1 MIRIYVPQITERL
14 RYIFHYVF
22 DERWGMPYDLTDNK
36 EAFRHDPHPRK
47 IIYAPQN
54 ENGTFYLQALPLLF
68 QTDIKKQNLSLT
80 WQQDMP
86 LCFQTDDKTSLLPF
100 DVFAACFYFL
110 SRYEEYLT
118 PDYDAHGRY
127 PAENSF
133 AFQNKLMHLAIVDRW
148 IDSLA
153 AVLKSHFAD
162 LTFKQKPF
170 TFIPT
175 YDIDVA
181 YAYQNKGCW
190 LTLAGYAKH
199 LLKVEFQHIKERTAV
214 LSGKQPDPYN
224 NFDYLEALHAKY
236 ALHPYYFV
244 LFAARSRFDKNADI
258 NNENFISL
266 INKLK
271 ENANIGLHAS
281 YASSFDKKELLRKEK
296 QSLEKAINT
305 SITASRQ
312 HYLRVRLPDTYD
324 NLQANHILHDYS
336 MGYVSLAG
344 FRAGTCHSFLFF
356 DLQKNTSTS
365 LRIHPLLFMENAF
378 TQRNDTH
385 AESLWEY
392 VKPYVDEVK
401 KHKGELITL
410 FHNQSFAQDKQYTP
424 IKTLYETLI
433 HYVLS

>member
-22 DERWGMPYDLTDNK
+22 DERLGIDYALTNDM
-36 EAFRHDPHPRK
+36 EAFDKDTRSKK
-47 IIYAPQN
+47 IIYAPQCV
-54 ENGTFYLQALPLLF
+54 EGTPFIQALPLLF
-68 QTDIKKQNLSLT
+68 ETDIKEQNPYLS
-80 WQQDMP
+80 WQDDLP
-86 LCFQTDDKTSLLPF
+86 LCFQTDDKASLLPF

-162 LTFKQKPF
+162 LTFKQQAF

-181 YAYQNKGCW
+181 YAYQNKGLC

-199 LLKVEFQHIKERTAV
+199 MLKGEFQLIKERTAV
-214 LSGKQPDPYN
+214 LSGKQPDPYD

-244 LFAARSRFDKNADI
+244 LFAARSRFDKNTVI
-258 NNENFISL
+258 NNKNFIAL
-266 INKLK
+266 INRLK
-271 ENANIGLHAS
+271 ENANIGIHAS

-305 SITASRQ
+305 SITANRQ

-324 NLQANHILHDYS
+324 NLQANHIMHDYS

-356 DLQKNTSTS
+356 DPQKNASTS

-378 TQRNDTH
+378 VPLNDTH
-385 AESLWEY
+385 ADSLWEY
-392 VKPYVDEVK
+392 LKPYVDEVK

-410 FHNQSFAQDKQYTP
+410 FHNQSFARDKQHAH